1 VPDWQ
6 GPTAERIGHIRGRS
20 NADGRDATPERHL
33 DYDKDLALVMRHAM
47 TARVVAIGLG
57 LWISGPGPLSAQ
69 SLSREEALAAV
80 YGDAQVR
87 AERVFLTPGQLQQ
100 VAARAGV
107 DSASAL
113 VARYLATRN
122 GETVGRAYVD
132 THTVRTKRESLLI
145 SLDAQ
150 GRVIRIDV
158 TAFLEPTEFLAPE
171 PWLYQYRGHALEDD
185 LDIDRA
191 IRPIAGATL
200 TAVATNGAVR
210 RVLAIDEVLRSARD
224 VQ

>member
-1 VPDWQ
+1 
-6 GPTAERIGHIRGRS
+6 
-20 NADGRDATPERHL
+20 
-33 DYDKDLALVMRHAM
+33 MRHAM
-47 TARVVAIGLG
+47 TVRVVAVGLG
-57 LWISGPGPLSAQ
+57 LWVSGLGPLSAQ
-69 SLSREEALAAV
+69 GLSREEALAAV
-80 YGDAQVR
+80 YDNAQIT
-87 AERVFLTPGQLQQ
+87 AEQVFLTPGQLQQ
-100 VAARAGV
+100 VAARAGA
-107 DSASAL
+107 DPASGL

-122 GETVGRAYVD
+122 GEAVGRAYVD

-171 PWLYQYRGHALEDD
+171 PWLDQYRGHVLEDN

-200 TAVATNGAVR
+200 TARAANGAVR
-210 RVLAIDEVLRSARD
+210 RVLAIDEVLRSAGD
-224 VQ
+224 AQ